1 MKKRSKL
8 KNALRYL
15 SLIVLMFVSAV
26 NYNLFLNPNH
36 IVSGGANGLSIIV
49 EEVFGIEPAIFIL
62 IFSVVILIF
71 SFIILGIEV
80 SSSSIVAILI
90 YPFFVSITSGISS
103 ISFLQS
109 NDKLLVG
116 IFAGMISGFIIG
128 TVCKIGFSQGGIPQ
142 ISQIINKIF
151 KVSIAKV
158 NFFLNAIILF
168 AGVFVFGLSDI
179 LVGVVVLAISST
191 VVNRILL
198 GISSNKSFLIITNE
212 EEKVTEYIKKTLGHG
227 VTVFNINQDKS
238 KKPQKALMTVIP
250 SRDYYKLTEGVKRI
264 DKDVFFV
271 VTDSYQLEG
280 GI

>member
-1 MKKRSKL
+1 MKKRNKL
-8 KNALRYL
+8 KNVLRYL
-15 SLIVLMFVSAV
+15 TLIVLMFVSAV

>member
-8 KNALRYL
+8 KNALRY
-15 SLIVLMFVSAV
+15 STLIVLMFISAV

-36 IVSGGANGLSIIV
+36 IVSGGANGLSIII

>member
-36 IVSGGANGLSIIV
+36 IVSGGANGLSIII